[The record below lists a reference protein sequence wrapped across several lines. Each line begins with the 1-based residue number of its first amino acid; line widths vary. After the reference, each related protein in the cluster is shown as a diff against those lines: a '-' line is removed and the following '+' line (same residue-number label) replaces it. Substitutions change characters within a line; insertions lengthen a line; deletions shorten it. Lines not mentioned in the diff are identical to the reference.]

1 MERGTPHKKDK
12 YLGGQDKHCD
22 CLSSTE
28 KKGNCNMLSHSTRAR
43 QRHAEHENERFKTSQ
58 GDALSDSGPV
68 KSLLKDNEVA

>member
-1 MERGTPHKKDK
+1 
-12 YLGGQDKHCD
+12 
-22 CLSSTE
+22 
-28 KKGNCNMLSHSTRAR
+28 MLSHSTRAR